1 MFALTGCSPIL
12 NIRPKP
18 PPMGT
23 LHRSSDGASQFAV
36 MRSQF
41 FGRRQDADATV
52 LFCRLQ
58 LQETDRA
65 QALDELIDVPVAAK
79 TEKRNLLL
87 ETLESCPGLAAFWIM
102 GGLEDADEVENQEP
116 ARLDDQPDQKG
127 ISVIYF
133 EKMVEVDFAR
143 LG

>member
-1 MFALTGCSPIL
+1 MCPE
-12 NIRPKP
+12 
-18 PPMGT
+18 
-23 LHRSSDGASQFAV
+23 
-36 MRSQF
+36 F
-41 FGRRQDADATV
+41 FRRRQDADPAV
-52 LFCRLQ
+52 LLCRLQ

-79 TEKRNLLL
+79 PENGNLLL
-87 ETLESCPGLAAFWIM
+87 QTLESCPGLAAFWIM

-127 ISVIYF
+127 IAVIYF
-133 EKMVEVDFAR
+133 EEMVEIDFAR

>member
-1 MFALTGCSPIL
+1 MHSVKLGIEAHGRPVVM
-12 NIRPKP
+12 IRVESGKRRIVGRKP
-18 PPMGT
+18 
-23 LHRSSDGASQFAV
+23 FAV

-127 ISVIYF
+127 ISVI
-133 EKMVEVDFAR
+133 
-143 LG
+143 